1 MAKRT
6 QKNTKKSKSQKP
18 KPQKSVSSHDTD
30 LIGRESELRK
40 VMVCIDSSRSVLLEG
55 PVGVGKT
62 HLALAAT
69 RARGRPVFRIDGDSR
84 YTEQKLTGWFDPP
97 AVMKRGFTRDAFIEG
112 PLVAAMKAGGI
123 LFINELNRL
132 PEGVQN
138 VLLPALDEKMV
149 AIPKLGTIFALPEF
163 MVIATQNPKE
173 FVATSHLSE
182 AILDRFELISID
194 YQSEVEEYEVVHSR
208 LQAKIDIE
216 SGGDLIAKASI
227 RLTRATRNHP
237 KIRRGASIRA
247 GLALAELTAMFMK
260 DGADFREAFL
270 EAALMALPTRI
281 EIDQDTSSGRSLQA
295 ETESIL
301 TEIADEAISNLD
313 SPLAE
318 KKKS

>member
-1 MAKRT
+1 MAKS
-6 QKNTKKSKSQKP
+6 KKKKTVKP
-18 KPQKSVSSHDTD
+18 AGSSHELD
-30 LIGRESELRK
+30 LVGRSAELRK
-40 VMVCIDSSRSVLLEG
+40 IEACIDSSRSVLLEG

-69 RARGRPVFRIDGDSR
+69 RSLGRSIFRIDGDSR

-97 AVMKRGFTRDAFIEG
+97 TVMKRGFTHAAFIEG
-112 PLVAAMKAGGI
+112 PLVSAMKSGGI

-149 AIPKLGTIFALPEF
+149 SIPKLGTVQAKSGF
-163 MVIATQNPKE
+163 MVVATQNPKE

-194 YQSEVEEYEVVHSR
+194 YQSEAEEYEIVHTS
-208 LQAKIDIE
+208 LQAKVDIK

-227 RLTRATRNHP
+227 RLIRATRNHP

-247 GLALAELTAMFMK
+247 ALALAELTAMFMK
-260 DGADFREAFL
+260 KGSEFRAAFL

-281 EIDQDTSSGRSLQA
+281 EVEQDSSSGKSMQS
-295 ETESIL
+295 EIESIL
-301 TEIADEAISNLD
+301 TEIADEAISNLGT
-313 SPLAE
+313 PLSE
-318 KKKS
+318 KKKN

>member
-1 MAKRT
+1 MAK
-6 QKNTKKSKSQKP
+6 KPAKKKTGLGHNLEL
-18 KPQKSVSSHDTD
+18 V
-30 LIGRESELRK
+30 GRESELKKLRIC
-40 VMVCIDSSRSVLLEG
+40 VDASRSVLLEG

-69 RARGRPVFRIDGDSR
+69 RTVGRKIFRIDGDSR

-97 AVMKRGFTRDAFIEG
+97 AVLKSGFTQKAFIEG
-112 PLVAAMKAGGI
+112 PLVSAMISGGI

-149 AIPKLGTIFALPEF
+149 SIPKLGTIYAKPEF

-182 AILDRFELISID
+182 AILDRFELIAID
-194 YQSEVEEYEVVHSR
+194 YQSEVEEHEVVHTQ
-208 LQAKIDIE
+208 LDAKIDIK
-216 SGGDLIAKASI
+216 SGGELIAKAAI
-227 RLTRATRNHP
+227 RLVRATRNHP

-247 GLALAELTAMFMK
+247 AIALAELTAHFMK
-260 DGADFREAFL
+260 RGGEFREAFL

-281 EIDQDTSSGRSLQA
+281 EIDQDSSSGKSLQS
-295 ETESIL
+295 EIESLL

-313 SPLAE
+313 SPLSE
-318 KKKS
+318 KKKN